1 MRLNIVRYSGAV
13 LELGYEF
20 YNVSKGEVCTNAMSK
35 HCFVK
40 DDRLVSLKKVCLEF
54 DKTLSDMIE

>member
-1 MRLNIVRYSGAV
+1 M
-13 LELGYEF
+13 ELGYEF